1 MGLKIPDLPR
11 NVKIV
16 PVGEFTQVTPHGEL
30 DFETSRDLLHR
41 LVFSEDAPDRIMIDL
56 RDADWQVMHDGDL
69 FKLIDLCTA
78 EPSALSK
85 HIVFLDGEDSRF
97 SNGEFFE
104 LLARHKGLKFRS
116 CTDFENAVEL
126 LHQM

>member
-1 MGLKIPDLPR
+1 MGANTPDVPK

-16 PVGEFTQVTPHGEL
+16 PVGAFTQVSPHGEL
-30 DFETSRDLLHR
+30 DFETSRDLLNH
-41 LVFSEDAPDRIMIDL
+41 LVFSKDAPDRIMIDL
-56 RDADWQVMHDGDL
+56 RDADWQVMRDADL
-69 FKLIDLCTA
+69 FKLIDICTA
-78 EPSALSK
+78 EPCALSK
-85 HIVFLDGEDSRF
+85 HIVFLDGENSNF

-116 CTDFENAVEL
+116 CTDFEKAVEI